1 MNIFGLTITR
11 SRRKNDQITHLPTPM
26 NGWLATV
33 RESFAGAWQ
42 RSVVVDKNDVIRHN
56 TVWACQ
62 TLIASDIGKLGVNYI
77 ERTDD
82 GIWEPKDNPAYS
94 PVLRKPNHYQNR
106 IKFFEQWMLSKLSH
120 GNTYILKR
128 RDARSVVNRLYLL
141 DPSRVKVLVAPDG
154 SVYYRLS
161 TDHLSGIQ
169 EASVTVPASEIIH
182 DVGIAL
188 YHPLCG
194 LSPIVACGLAATQSL
209 KIQEFSAKFFEN
221 DSMPGGV
228 LTAPASISN
237 DVAERIQKHWDEN
250 FAGQHNVGKVAVLGD
265 GLKYE
270 PMTVKAVEAQ
280 LADQLKM
287 ADEKICSTYHVPGF
301 MVGVGP
307 LPAYNDVE
315 PLMQQYYSQCLQTH
329 IEGIELCLDE
339 GLGLGASQ
347 GVEFDIDNLI
357 RMDSTKKMKI
367 ATDGIKGAVFT
378 PNFARKKY
386 YNLPGM
392 VGGDALYLQQQNFS
406 LEALAKRD
414 AKEDPFGSTP
424 PPAPKPPANDDVDA
438 DDDTV
443 SDDDAK
449 AAAVRLK
456 ALLHERIAA

>member
-1 MNIFGLTITR
+1 MNIFGLSITLA
-11 SRRKNDQITHLPTPM
+11 RRKNNDMITHLPTPL
-26 NGWLATV
+26 NGWLGTI

-42 RSVVVDKNDVIRHN
+42 RNVVVDKNEVLKHN

-77 ERTDD
+77 ERSDD

-106 IKFFEQWMLSKLSH
+106 IKFFEQWVLSKLSH
-120 GNTYILKR
+120 GNAYVLKG
-128 RDARSVVNRLYLL
+128 RDGRGVVNRLFLL
-141 DPSRVKVLVAPDG
+141 DPARVQVLVATDG
-154 SVYYRLS
+154 SVYYQLA

-169 EASVTVPASEIIH
+169 ATKVMVPASEIIH

-209 KIQEFSAKFFEN
+209 KIQEFAAKFFEN

-265 GLKYE
+265 GLKYV
-270 PMTVKAVEAQ
+270 PMTVKAVESQ
-280 LADQLKM
+280 LAEQLKL
-287 ADEKICSTYHVPGF
+287 ADEKICSAYHVPGF

-315 PLMQQYYSQCLQTH
+315 PLNQQYYSQCLQTH

-347 GVEFDIDNLI
+347 GIEFDIDNLI
-357 RMDSTKKMKI
+357 RMDSTKKMTV
-367 ATDGIKGAVFT
+367 ATEGIQGAVFT
-378 PNFARKKY
+378 PNFARKKFF
-386 YNLPGM
+386 NLPPM
-392 VGGDALYLQQQNFS
+392 PGGDALYLQQQNYS

-424 PPAPKPPANDDVDA
+424 PPAPAPEPDDEDVDI
-438 DDDTV
+438 T
-443 SDDDAK
+443 DDDAK
-449 AAAVRLK
+449 AAALHLK
-456 ALLHERIAA
+456 AVLNERIAA